1 MMGHSDWSK
10 YHKSSANQG
19 KIEWKHSLKGTWLV
33 TNHLRRSAAIPWN
46 PSILPVMGSPVRPSI
61 NAEEEETT
69 RRACHPEP
77 CGPTSTAPA
86 VSWRASDPSIHPPF
100 PFFPH
105 GFSPA
110 INAHSSSPG
119 TSLSSVPFLVGPRI
133 ESRCVHA
140 CMCQILSLACLNL
153 VNPCAQ
159 TAELL
164 LPTKIL
170 HRATPLR
177 KASQVLDDERSVRC
191 TPASR
196 YCST

>member
-1 MMGHSDWSK
+1 MQK
-10 YHKSSANQG
+10 RK
-19 KIEWKHSLKGTWLV
+19 K
-33 TNHLRRSAAIPWN
+33 
-46 PSILPVMGSPVRPSI
+46 
-61 NAEEEETT
+61 
-69 RRACHPEP
+69 RRAARATRSRVALRAPHRPCH
-77 CGPTSTAPA
+77 GA
-86 VSWRASDPSIHPPF
+86 RRILPSIHPPF

-177 KASQVLDDERSVRC
+177 KASQVLDDERSSCISVLFNVTDREQ
-191 TPASR
+191 
-196 YCST
+196 